1 MLVYDAVIA
10 FIFASNPVLNDVYIL
25 LIHESTLRILI
36 SDAAPKKSLKFKTS
50 TDASEAQVIEA
61 MQKVSTHIKNPAK
74 FSKAAKLAIQLI
86 EAGSVK
92 SGVSDYFFA
101 ILEAAMSSPVP
112 CTDPSVRADYH
123 SLFSAAQNT
132 KEVRLALVQNIHSW

>member
-1 MLVYDAVIA
+1 MTHTNSD
-10 FIFASNPVLNDVYIL
+10 FC
-25 LIHESTLRILI
+25 ILI
-36 SDAAPKKSLKFKTS
+36 GTYFYSQKVLSLLCNVILEAAPKKSLKFKTS

-61 MQKVSTHIKNPAK
+61 MQKISSHIKNPAK

-101 ILEAAMSSPVP
+101 ILEAAMSSPIP

-123 SLFSAAQNT
+123 SLLSAAQNT
-132 KEVRLALVQNIHSW
+132 KEV